1 MILRIPTTT
10 ADRILAVAASCG
22 IDPSEVAR
30 RALRRAA
37 RIGVLRSTNRV
48 RVTRGGSRVVRL
60 DVDDIAP
67 GARPAEV
74 RAALWSVMGSVETA
88 PAPAIEA
95 EAGAYVVVS
104 MEDA

>member
-1 MILRIPTTT
+1 MILRLPTAT
-10 ADRILAVAASCG
+10 ADRIIAVASSCG

-37 RIGVLRSTNRV
+37 RLGVLRQSNRV
-48 RVTRGGSRVVRL
+48 RVTRAESRVVRL

-74 RAALWSVMGSVETA
+74 RAALWSVMGSVETV

-95 EAGAYVVVS
+95 EEGAYVVVS
-104 MEDA
+104 MDD

>member
-1 MILRIPTTT
+1 MILRLPTTT

-37 RIGVLRSTNRV
+37 RIGVLRPSNRV
-48 RVTRGGSRVVRL
+48 SVTRAGSRVVRL
-60 DVDDIAP
+60 DVDDIAH

-74 RAALWSVMGSVETA
+74 RAALWSVMGSVETVPS
-88 PAPAIEA
+88 PAVDA